1 MHDAQCEAH
10 YLSSTGRPPD
20 CGCDARAAH
29 PVITLPVNT
38 EDAIDAQAPADLP
51 ADHDEPGAGE
61 RDLTQIVA
69 DRLTGNEWLPGAWVI
84 LNAIPN
90 GAEIVLQ
97 VVTWE
102 SSVEP
107 SARTEDRYVLQL
119 VREDVATP

>member
-1 MHDAQCEAH
+1 
-10 YLSSTGRPPD
+10 
-20 CGCDARAAH
+20 
-29 PVITLPVNT
+29 
-38 EDAIDAQAPADLP
+38 
-51 ADHDEPGAGE
+51 
-61 RDLTQIVA
+61 
-69 DRLTGNEWLPGAWVI
+69 VI